1 MRRGVLTTLLILAGV
16 ALGTATAAETAVEP
30 ASSTRRLRI
39 VSLNPS
45 LTEILLSLDAADSLV
60 GVDDYSARQ
69 QPSVAELPRVGGLF
83 SPNLEAIVALEPDAV
98 VVVPAA
104 QQRDLGERLK
114 ELGIRVVSLPNHR
127 LEEVLTSIT
136 ELGALVNRIEAA
148 AARVAVIRRA
158 VNESRSATSDAPHP
172 RTVMVI
178 QRDPL
183 YVVGAGSYLHELL
196 DVAGARNLAAGF
208 SEAYPKVGLE
218 WLLAAAPDVI
228 LDASPDPVQAEAYWS
243 RWPSL
248 PAVGANRIVVL
259 PASAWRPG
267 PFLEESLQLLADA
280 LRPTQTPVAP

>member
-1 MRRGVLTTLLILAGV
+1 MLAVFLILAVV
-16 ALGTATAAETAVEP
+16 ASAAAEEP
-30 ASSTRRLRI
+30 ERPRI

-45 LTEILLSLDAADSLV
+45 LTEILLSLDAGDTLV

-104 QQRDLGERLK
+104 QQRDLGERL
-114 ELGIRVVSLPNHR
+114 EQLGIRVVSLPNHR

-136 ELGALVNRIEAA
+136 ELGALVDRNQAA
-148 AARVAVIRRA
+148 AARVAAIRRA
-158 VNESRSATSDAPHP
+158 LTELRSATAEAPHP

-183 YVVGAGSYLHELL
+183 YVVGGGSYLHELL
-196 DVAGARNLAAGF
+196 DVAGARNIAAGF
-208 SEAYPKVGLE
+208 SEAYPRVGLE

-228 LDASPDPVQAEAYWS
+228 LDASSDATQAEAYWS

-248 PAVGANRIVVL
+248 PAVRANRIVVL

-267 PFLEESLQLLADA
+267 PFLEQSLQLLADA
-280 LRPTQTPVAP
+280 LRPTELRVAP

>member
-1 MRRGVLTTLLILAGV
+1 MRPGVLAKVLILSVV
-16 ALGTATAAETAVEP
+16 ASAAAEEP
-30 ASSTRRLRI
+30 GRPRI

-45 LTEILLSLDAADSLV
+45 LTEILLSLDARDTLV

-83 SPNLEAIVALEPDAV
+83 SSNLEAIVALEPDAV

-104 QQRDLGERLK
+104 QQRDLGERL
-114 ELGIRVVSLPNHR
+114 EQLGIRVVSLPNHR

-136 ELGALVNRIEAA
+136 ELGALVDRNQAA
-148 AARVAVIRRA
+148 AARVAAIRRA
-158 VNESRSATSDAPHP
+158 LTEFRSATAEGPHP

-183 YVVGAGSYLHELL
+183 YVVGGGSYLHELL
-196 DVAGARNLAAGF
+196 DVAGARNIAAGF
-208 SEAYPKVGLE
+208 GEAYPRVGLE

-228 LDASPDPVQAEAYWS
+228 LDASPDATQAEAYWS

-248 PAVGANRIVVL
+248 PAVRANRIVVL

-267 PFLEESLQLLADA
+267 PFLEQSLQLLADA
-280 LRPTQTPVAP
+280 LRPTELRVAP

>member
-1 MRRGVLTTLLILAGV
+1 MRPGVLAKVLILSVV
-16 ALGTATAAETAVEP
+16 ASAAAEEP
-30 ASSTRRLRI
+30 ERPRI

-45 LTEILLSLDAADSLV
+45 LTEILLSLDARDTLV

-83 SPNLEAIVALEPDAV
+83 SSNLEAIVALEPDAV

-104 QQRDLGERLK
+104 QQRDLGERL
-114 ELGIRVVSLPNHR
+114 EQLGIRVVSLPNHR

-136 ELGALVNRIEAA
+136 ELGALVDRNQAA
-148 AARVAVIRRA
+148 AARVAAIRRA
-158 VNESRSATSDAPHP
+158 VTEFRSATAEGPHP

-183 YVVGAGSYLHELL
+183 YVVGGGSYLHELL
-196 DVAGARNLAAGF
+196 DVAGARNIAAGF
-208 SEAYPKVGLE
+208 GEAYPRVGLE

-228 LDASPDPVQAEAYWS
+228 LDASPDATQAEAYWS

-248 PAVGANRIVVL
+248 PAVRANRIVVL

-267 PFLEESLQLLADA
+267 PFLEQSLQLLADA
-280 LRPTQTPVAP
+280 LRPTELRLAP

>member
-1 MRRGVLTTLLILAGV
+1 MFLVLA
-16 ALGTATAAETAVEP
+16 ASAAAEEP
-30 ASSTRRLRI
+30 ERPRI

-45 LTEILLSLDAADSLV
+45 LTEILLSLDARDTLV

-83 SPNLEAIVALEPDAV
+83 SSNLEAIVALEPDAV

-104 QQRDLGERLK
+104 QQRDLGERL
-114 ELGIRVVSLPNHR
+114 EQLGIRVVSLPNHR

-136 ELGALVNRIEAA
+136 ELGALVDRNQAA
-148 AARVAVIRRA
+148 AARVAAIRRA
-158 VNESRSATSDAPHP
+158 VTEFRSATAEAPHP

-183 YVVGAGSYLHELL
+183 YVVGGGSYLHELL
-196 DVAGARNLAAGF
+196 DVAGARNIAAGF
-208 SEAYPKVGLE
+208 SEAYPRVGLE

-228 LDASPDPVQAEAYWS
+228 LDASPDATQAEAYWS

-248 PAVGANRIVVL
+248 PAVRANRIVVL

-267 PFLEESLQLLADA
+267 PFLEQSLQLLADA
-280 LRPTQTPVAP
+280 LRPTELRVAP

>member
-1 MRRGVLTTLLILAGV
+1 MRRGVLAVFLILAV
-16 ALGTATAAETAVEP
+16 LASAAAEEP
-30 ASSTRRLRI
+30 ERPRI

-45 LTEILLSLDAADSLV
+45 LTEILLSLDAADTLV

-104 QQRDLGERLK
+104 QQRDLGERL
-114 ELGIRVVSLPNHR
+114 EQLGIRVVSLPNHR

-136 ELGALVNRIEAA
+136 ELGALVDRDQAA

-158 VNESRSATSDAPHP
+158 VAESRSATAEAPHP
-172 RTVMVI
+172 RTVIVI

-183 YVVGAGSYLHELL
+183 YVVGGGSYLHELL
-196 DVAGARNLAAGF
+196 DVAGARNIAAGF
-208 SEAYPKVGLE
+208 SEAYPRVGLE

-228 LDASPDPVQAEAYWS
+228 LDASADAAQAEAYWS

-248 PAVGANRIVVL
+248 PAVRANRIVVL

-267 PFLEESLQLLADA
+267 PFLEQSLQLLADA
-280 LRPTQTPVAP
+280 LRPTELRLAP

>member
-1 MRRGVLTTLLILAGV
+1 MRRGVLTVFLILAVV
-16 ALGTATAAETAVEP
+16 ASAAAKEP
-30 ASSTRRLRI
+30 ERLRI
-39 VSLNPS
+39 ISLNPS
-45 LTEILLSLDAADSLV
+45 LTEILLSLDAGDSLV

-83 SPNLEAIVALEPDAV
+83 NPNLEAIVALVPDAV

-104 QQRDLGERLK
+104 QQRDLGERLE

-136 ELGALVNRIEAA
+136 ELGALVDRNEAA

-158 VNESRSATSDAPHP
+158 VNESRSATSDALHP

-183 YVVGAGSYLHELL
+183 YVVGGGSYLHELL
-196 DVAGARNLAAGF
+196 DVAGARNVAAGF
-208 SEAYPKVGLE
+208 SEAYPRVGIE

-228 LDASPDPVQAEAYWS
+228 LDASSEPAQAEAYWS

-280 LRPTQTPVAP
+280 LRPTEATVAP